1 MRVSSRWGRGPVAA
15 SLALFLAAPFADAA
29 ATMPQQAL
37 SGQQP
42 QSVSSTES
50 LPQNPTNQTAA
61 DQSQSGQLAN
71 SQSTPDQPQNG
82 ATKPVGTAAAPLDK
96 GTGVA
101 ATRPAGAVIAP
112 AKQRRARSI
121 LIRVGIVVGA
131 AVAVGVVVGL
141 SKASSSRPN

>member
-1 MRVSSRWGRGPVAA
+1 MKLSSDWWRGPVAA
-15 SLALFLAAPFADAA
+15 GLVLFLIAPFAEAA
-29 ATMPQQAL
+29 AAVPERPI
-37 SGQQP
+37 SGQI
-42 QSVSSTES
+42 SSTET
-50 LPQNPTNQTAA
+50 LPLDPM
-61 DQSQSGQLAN
+61 DQDQSGQPAN
-71 SQSTPDQPQNG
+71 SQSASDQSQNG
-82 ATKPVGTAAAPLDK
+82 TSKPVGTAAAPLEK

-121 LIRVGIVVGA
+121 LIRVGVVVGA